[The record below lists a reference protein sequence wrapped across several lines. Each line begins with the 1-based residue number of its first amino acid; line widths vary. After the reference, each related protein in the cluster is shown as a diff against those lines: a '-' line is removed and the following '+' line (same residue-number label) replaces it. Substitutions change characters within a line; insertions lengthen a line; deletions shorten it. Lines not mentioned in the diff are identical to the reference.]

1 MITELWSAEKTGLQR
16 LQSCLAVKG
25 LKLVLS
31 TGENPYGG
39 GGGGTPWVKNQI
51 SYTVES
57 QLSQPS
63 SDTKINT
70 RRTSPNVG
78 SFLVKRRRRWPRN
91 DPTSGQP
98 LALAVIQNAI
108 LIHVRAYWSWRG
120 RGASSRGW
128 EHVWD
133 RSICLVRNSKHLL
146 WNNAVILAMEDNPGH
161 KCLAT
166 IENRNMFMSIWMEWL
181 NQNGE
186 RRSCMYLHQWFFM
199 AIIIIIDL

>member
-31 TGENPYGG
+31 TGENSYGG
-39 GGGGTPWVKNQI
+39 GGGNPWVKNQI

-91 DPTSGQP
+91 DPTLGQP
-98 LALAVIQNAI
+98 LPLAVIQNAI
-108 LIHVRAYWSWRG
+108 LIHVRVHTDTGVNAAPPRG
-120 RGASSRGW
+120 DGNTYG
-128 EHVWD
+128 
-133 RSICLVRNSKHLL
+133 
-146 WNNAVILAMEDNPGH
+146 
-161 KCLAT
+161 T
-166 IENRNMFMSIWMEWL
+166 
-181 NQNGE
+181 
-186 RRSCMYLHQWFFM
+186 
-199 AIIIIIDL
+199 DLFV